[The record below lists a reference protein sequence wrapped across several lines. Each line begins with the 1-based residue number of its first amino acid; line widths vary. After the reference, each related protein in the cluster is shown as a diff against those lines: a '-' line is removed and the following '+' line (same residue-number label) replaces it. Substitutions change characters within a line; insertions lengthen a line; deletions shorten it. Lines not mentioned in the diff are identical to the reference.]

1 MIIFSIT
8 AHLED
13 FHYFP
18 WGLLTALNGEVVV
31 MKKLTIIVS
40 IIFICFTAI
49 PLFAV
54 DLNLGAAA
62 WYSWWE
68 MEGDSGGS
76 DIEPTILYG
85 PVLSIGLSDN
95 WNLSSV
101 FLYGRF
107 IMKHDEETGVKEEKV
122 KRFDSDTSL
131 NYNLSSYFKVFVGL
145 KAMGYSY
152 PSGYNRSAGPAFGLG
167 ITLPLGS
174 NFFILGNL
182 SGMYNY
188 GRTKTMSEEGQE
200 TVISNLTAPG
210 ANSTLSLAYYITSAS
225 TTVTLGGRY
234 QYFEIH
240 YESERVSD
248 IELSFYGVTL
258 SIVYSF

>member
-1 MIIFSIT
+1 
-8 AHLED
+8 
-13 FHYFP
+13 
-18 WGLLTALNGEVVV
+18 
-31 MKKLTIIVS
+31 MKKLFIIVS
-40 IIFICFTAI
+40 IVFICFTAI

-54 DLNLGAAA
+54 DLNLGAAT

-68 MEGDSGGS
+68 MESDGGDQ
-76 DIEPTILYG
+76 DIDPTILYG
-85 PVLSIGLSDN
+85 PLVSIGLADN

-107 IMKHDEETGVKEEKV
+107 IMKHDEDTGVKEEKV
-122 KRFDSDTSL
+122 NRFDSDTSL
-131 NYNLSSYFKVFVGL
+131 NYNLSRYFKVFAGL

-210 ANSTLSLAYYITSAS
+210 VNSTLSLAYYITSAS

-234 QYFEIH
+234 QYFEMH
-240 YESERVSD
+240 YESERLKDV
-248 IELSFYGVTL
+248 ELFFYGFTL
-258 SIVYSF
+258 SVVYSF